1 MKLSSSD
8 KKLILVLVGAT
19 VLGGVI
25 LGIMSQIGVPTAGIK
40 TEANLPRVETKQPAQ
55 QVMMV

>member
-1 MKLSSSD
+1 MKLTSSD

-25 LGIMSQIGVPTAGIK
+25 LGIMSRVGVPTAGAK
-40 TEANLPRVETKQPAQ
+40 ANLARVETKQPAQ
-55 QVMMV
+55 EVMMV

>member
-8 KKLILVLVGAT
+8 KKSIFILAGAI

-25 LGIMSQIGVPTAGIK
+25 LGIMSRVGVPTAGAK
-40 TEANLPRVETKQPAQ
+40 ANLARVETKQPPQ

>member
-25 LGIMSQIGVPTAGIK
+25 LGIMSRIGVPTAGIK
-40 TEANLPRVETKQPAQ
+40 TNLARTETEQPPEE
-55 QVMMV
+55 VMMV

>member
-8 KKLILVLVGAT
+8 KKLILILAGAT
-19 VLGGVI
+19 VLGGII
-25 LGIMSQIGVPTAGIK
+25 LGIMSRFGFPTAR
-40 TEANLPRVETKQPAQ
+40 TETNLTRTETKQPPQ

>member
-1 MKLSSSD
+1 MKFSD
-8 KKLILVLVGAT
+8 KKSILILAGAI

-25 LGIMSQIGVPTAGIK
+25 LGIMSRVGVPTAGAK
-40 TEANLPRVETKQPAQ
+40 ANLARVETKQPPQ